1 MALTPS
7 SPIELPPIVVVK
19 SPHKARSPFTA
30 AFTTCTSFGKELQK
44 VELVAS
50 TSISVLKIKSYEQGG
65 GAVQQGDGVVYV
77 TACAY

>member
-19 SPHKARSPFTA
+19 SPHKAQSPFTA
-30 AFTTCTSFGKELQK
+30 AFTTRTSFRKELQK
-44 VELVAS
+44 VALVAS

-65 GAVQQGDGVVYV
+65 GAVQQGDGAVDVIVSGY
-77 TACAY
+77 